1 MKSEEI
7 CELKLKDNIAL
18 SILKSNNRF
27 DVEKKLNSILN
38 DKKDELAKFSMEHS
52 LMNIG
57 MKMIVTP
64 QKITCVFI
72 ASSNTDLNV
81 SNEDLSNFIDI
92 FSPEFELENV
102 ENRNKLLGYPKW
114 FNLTEEDLKD
124 YYLENLNSFD
134 NLKDL
139 LEHHNPLFKD
149 YLYNIEDYVLNS
161 KNM

>member
-1 MKSEEI
+1 MKSKEI

-64 QKITCVFI
+64 QKVVT
-72 ASSNTDLNV
+72 N
-81 SNEDLSNFIDI
+81 
-92 FSPEFELENV
+92 
-102 ENRNKLLGYPKW
+102 
-114 FNLTEEDLKD
+114 
-124 YYLENLNSFD
+124 
-134 NLKDL
+134 
-139 LEHHNPLFKD
+139 
-149 YLYNIEDYVLNS
+149 
-161 KNM
+161 